1 MPFLGLMASTYL
13 EAMKF
18 NKKSIIEYITNRHQ
32 KDGGFHFA
40 NIEPSG
46 GADTYYAVSIL
57 KVLEEVTDRTL
68 FY

>member
-1 MPFLGLMASTYL
+1 
-13 EAMKF
+13 MKF